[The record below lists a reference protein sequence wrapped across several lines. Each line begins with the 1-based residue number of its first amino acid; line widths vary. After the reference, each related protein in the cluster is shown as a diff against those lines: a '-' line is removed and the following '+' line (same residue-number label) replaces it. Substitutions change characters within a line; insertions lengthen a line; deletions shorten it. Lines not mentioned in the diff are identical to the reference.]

1 MENNT
6 SNTSN
11 PIYERILFIFEY
23 IRLIIGVIGFI
34 GNVLSIIIFSRR
46 SLSKYSYSFYS
57 RAMAISDVFL
67 AFCCLIDWIG
77 YNFGA
82 HLEALGP
89 FFCKIFEFMAFY
101 FAGFSIHMLTIISID
116 RMLTIVYHRRF
127 LYTKKRWFQ
136 FLMIGIVACAM
147 VLTCILVPLSF
158 NLVEVNQA
166 NFSQPIHI
174 CLIAS
179 DILNIEMWIITINFI
194 IVNII
199 INNLLN
205 FKTIRFIME
214 SRKRVMNEN
223 ENRKSIS
230 SLLTRDRKF
239 AFCSVCL
246 NLSSMS
252 FKLPF
257 FLSIIIVSYSNRS
270 PDEIFFI
277 NKVTGT
283 INNMENGFSFFI
295 NLFVNSLFYNEF
307 LRLIRLRKLPSTNS
321 V

>member
-1 MENNT
+1 MENST
-6 SNTSN
+6 SNSGN
-11 PIYERILFIFEY
+11 SSLVYGRILFILEY

-46 SLSKYSYSFYS
+46 LLSKYSYSFYS

-67 AFCCLIDWIG
+67 AFCSLIDWIG

-89 FFCKIFEFMAFY
+89 FFCKIYEFMSFY

-127 LYTKKRWFQ
+127 LFTKKLWFQ
-136 FLMIGIVACAM
+136 FLMIAIVACSM

-158 NLVEVNQA
+158 NLVEVNQT
-166 NFSQPIHI
+166 NLSQPIRI

-199 INNLLN
+199 INNLLS

-214 SRKRVMNEN
+214 SRKRVMNRS
-223 ENRKSIS
+223 ENRKSII
-230 SLLTRDRKF
+230 SLSTRDRKF

-246 NLSSMS
+246 NIASMTL
-252 FKLPF
+252 KLPF
-257 FLSIIIVSYSNRS
+257 FMSLIIVSYSNRS
-270 PDEIFFI
+270 PAEIF
-277 NKVTGT
+277 
-283 INNMENGFSFFI
+283 
-295 NLFVNSLFYNEF
+295 L
-307 LRLIRLRKLPSTNS
+307 LIK
-321 V
+321 